1 MKKIFSMILIVCM
14 ALSLT
19 SCNLEQRLSRGLPET
34 CAGYYTNIILQS
46 GELMEEGYAIEV
58 DKDKESAV
66 LYTLDSTGKTV
77 SKYEIK
83 GELLKDI
90 LSCADNHEPEFH
102 EYTYEIQVNG
112 NMIIGSHL

>member
-34 CAGYYTNIILQS
+34 CAEYYTNIILQS
-46 GELMEEGYAIEV
+46 GEFMEEGYAIEV

-66 LYTLDSTGKTV
+66 LYTMDSTGKIV
-77 SKYEIK
+77 NRYEIM
-83 GELLKDI
+83 GDLLKDI
-90 LSCADNHEPEFH
+90 LSCANKHEPEFH
-102 EYTYEIQVNG
+102 KYTYEIKVNG

>member
-1 MKKIFSMILIVCM
+1 MKKIFSMAMLICLV
-14 ALSLT
+14 LSLT
-19 SCNLEQRLSRGLPET
+19 CCRQERLSSGLPET

-46 GELMEEGYAIEV
+46 GELMEEGYAIEG

>member
-66 LYTLDSTGKTV
+66 LYTLDSIGKTV